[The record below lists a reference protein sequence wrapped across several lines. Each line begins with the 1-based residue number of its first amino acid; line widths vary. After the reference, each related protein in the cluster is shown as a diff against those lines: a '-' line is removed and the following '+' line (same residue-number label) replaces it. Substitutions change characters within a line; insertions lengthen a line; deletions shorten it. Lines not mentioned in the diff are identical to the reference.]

1 MPHKSSKSIEVVHM
15 SEKLKLIHEEALI
28 AFREVQ
34 EVQHEEREQNME
46 DRRFVTIAGAQ
57 WDGRLGDQFENKPR
71 FEVNKIQLSLKRIKN
86 EYKNNR
92 ITASFVPSDGSEND
106 TLADTMGDLYRATE
120 RRSVAKEA
128 YDNAF
133 DEGVSGGIGAWR
145 LSTEFEDEFDP
156 DNDLQN
162 IIITPHF
169 DADITIFFDLG
180 AKRQDKLDAVKGWA
194 LIAMTRKAYIDIYD
208 DDPVSWPQELGDTFF
223 FDREHPDIVYVA
235 EYYQVD
241 EGGVIRETFKSL
253 EDKEETFD
261 DISDEKRAELEVT
274 GHKMISKRT
283 VKQREVH
290 KYIMSG
296 SKILSD
302 ESVIAGKF
310 IPIVPFFGER
320 SYIKNVER
328 ASGHVR
334 IAKDMQRL
342 KNMQISWLAEIAS
355 RTGEPKPI
363 FTPEQ
368 IAGHENEWADEN
380 IDNPAYLLVNPILD
394 KDGNE
399 APAGPLGYTQPAV
412 VPPATAALLQITD
425 QDIKEVLGDQ
435 AQGEKIVSNISGDA
449 IEKIQNRIDM
459 QTFGFMA
466 NFARAVETSGIIYQ
480 SMAKDIYTED
490 GNQGRKMKGIT
501 SQNKTRQI
509 ELFRLITDPNTKEVK
524 MENDFSRA
532 KMDIVVEVGPS
543 SSTKRQAMVNSLTNV
558 LKFAVEPETQSIITS
573 MIMMNMEGE
582 GVTEVREFFRNK
594 LVQGG
599 VLKPTEDE
607 AKALAAAAEA
617 QQNQPPTAE
626 EEFLQSEASK
636 NESEVVK
643 NMATIGKTIA
653 ETGKIEAETAAEIE
667 GIERDARTEL
677 FNEVDK
683 LNQPDQPGLSG
694 QPAQPPT
701 Q

>member
-1 MPHKSSKSIEVVHM
+1 MPHKSIEVVHLTP
-15 SEKLKLIHEEALI
+15 ELRDIHKGALI
-28 AFREVQ
+28 ASREVQ

-57 WDGRLGDQFENKPR
+57 WDGGLSDQFENKPK
-71 FEVNKIQLSLKRIKN
+71 FEVNKIQLSLDRIKN

-92 ITASFVPSDGSEND
+92 ITANFEATDGSEND
-106 TLADTMGDLYRATE
+106 TLADTANDLYRAAE
-120 RRSVAKEA
+120 RRSQAKEA
-128 YDNAF
+128 FDNAF

-180 AKRQDKLDAVKGWA
+180 AKRQDKLDAIKAWA
-194 LIAMTRKAYIDIYD
+194 LIAMTRKSYIDIYD
-208 DDPVSWPQELGDTFF
+208 DDPVSWPKEIGNTFF
-223 FDREHPDIVYVA
+223 FDHQKPNIVYVA

-241 EGGVIRETFKSL
+241 EGEVTRTTFKSL
-253 EDKEETFD
+253 QDEEETFD
-261 DISDEKRAELEVT
+261 DISDEKRTELEAT
-274 GHKMISKRT
+274 GHQMISERK

-302 ESVIAGKF
+302 EGVIAGKF
-310 IPIVPFFGER
+310 IPIVPFFGKR
-320 SYIKNVER
+320 SYINNVER

-334 IAKDMQRL
+334 LAKDMQRL
-342 KNMQISWLAEIAS
+342 KNMQVSDLAGIAS

-363 FTPEQ
+363 VTPDQ
-368 IAGHENEWADEN
+368 IANHEDAWANEN
-380 IDNPAYLLVNPILD
+380 INNPAYLLLNPIVD

-399 APAGPLGYTQPAV
+399 APAGPLGYTQPAI

-425 QDIKEVLGDQ
+425 QDIKDVLGDQ

-466 NFARAVETSGIIYQ
+466 NFARAHETSGIIWL
-480 SMAKDIYTED
+480 SMAKDIFTED
-490 GNQGRKMKGIT
+490 GNQGRKMKAIT
-501 SQNKTRQI
+501 NQNKARQI
-509 ELFRLITDPNTKEVK
+509 ELFRKVIDPKTKAVR

-532 KMDIVVEVGPS
+532 KMDIVVDVGPS
-543 SSTKRQAMVNSLTNV
+543 SSTKRQATVNSLTNI
-558 LKFAVEPETQSIITS
+558 LKFAIEPETQSIITS

-582 GVTEVREFFRNK
+582 GVSEVREFFRNK

-607 AKALAAAAEA
+607 AKALATAAQAA
-617 QQNQPPTAE
+617 QNQPPTAE

-636 NESEVVK
+636 NESEVMK
-643 NMATIGKTIA
+643 NMASIGKTIA
-653 ETGKIEAETAAEIE
+653 EAGKAEAQTAEIIE
-667 GIERDARTEL
+667 GIDRADRTEI
-677 FNEVDK
+677 FREVDK
-683 LNQPDQPGLSG
+683 LNQPDQP
-694 QPAQPPT
+694 PT

>member
-1 MPHKSSKSIEVVHM
+1 MPHKSIEIVHLTP
-15 SEKLKLIHEEALI
+15 KLKEIHQEALI
-28 AFREVQ
+28 ASKEVQ
-34 EVQHEEREQNME
+34 SVQHEEREENME
-46 DRRFVTIAGAQ
+46 DRRFVTIRGAQ
-57 WDGRLGDQFENKPR
+57 WEGGLGDQFENKPK
-71 FEVNKIQLSLKRIKN
+71 FEVNKIQLAIERIKN

-92 ITASFVPSDGSEND
+92 ITANFEPTDGSEND
-106 TLADTMGDLYRATE
+106 TLADTANDLYRATE

-180 AKRQDKLDAVKGWA
+180 AKRQDKLDAVKAWA
-194 LIAMTRKAYIDIYD
+194 LIAMTTQAYKDTYN
-208 DDPVSWPQELGDTFF
+208 DDPVSWPKEVGDTFF
-223 FDREHPDIVYVA
+223 FDNEKPDIVYVA

-253 EDKEETFD
+253 QDDEETFD
-261 DISDEKRAELEVT
+261 DISDEKRAELEAT

-302 ESVIAGKF
+302 EGVIAGKF
-310 IPIVPFFGER
+310 IPIVPFFGKR
-320 SYIKNVER
+320 SYINNVER
-328 ASGHVR
+328 TSGHVR
-334 IAKDMQRL
+334 LPKDMQRL
-342 KNMQISWLAEIAS
+342 KNMQVSDLGSIAS

-368 IAGHENEWADEN
+368 IAGHETSWADEN
-380 IDNPAYLLVNPILD
+380 VDNPAYLLVNPIVD

-399 APAGPLGYTQPAV
+399 APAGPLGYTQPAI

-425 QDIKEVLGDQ
+425 QDIKDLLGDP

-466 NFARAVETSGIIYQ
+466 NFARAVETSGIIWL
-480 SMAKDIYTED
+480 SMAKDIFTED
-490 GNQGRKMKGIT
+490 GNQGRKMKAIT
-501 SQNKTRQI
+501 SQGKARQI
-509 ELFRLITDPNTKEVK
+509 ELFRKVIDPGTKEVK

-532 KMDIVVEVGPS
+532 KMDIVVDVGPS
-543 SSTKRQAMVNSLTNV
+543 SSTKRQATVNSLTNI
-558 LKFAVEPETQSIITS
+558 LKFAIDPETQSIITS

-582 GVTEVREFFRNK
+582 GVSEVREFFRNK

-607 AKALAAAAEA
+607 AKALAAAVEA

-636 NESEVVK
+636 NESEVMK
-643 NMATIGKTIA
+643 NMASIGKTIA
-653 ETGKIEAETAAEIE
+653 EAGKAEAQTAEIIE
-667 GIERDARTEL
+667 GIDRADRAEI
-677 FNEVDK
+677 FSEVDK
-683 LNQPDQPGLSG
+683 LNQP
-694 QPAQPPT
+694 PT